1 MLLQLRFVLRHH
13 VVCFGMVCEM
23 TALNY
28 LLVVCGF
35 RPNPKFMF
43 LPFLVE
49 RSTDK
54 TSQALH
60 KQHTGTDNTTKTD
73 NKSLPK
79 PISAITDHD
88 VTRQLFRLSNVS

>member
-1 MLLQLRFVLRHH
+1 
-13 VVCFGMVCEM
+13 MVCEM

-73 NKSLPK
+73 NKSLPIT
-79 PISAITDHD
+79 ISAITDHD
-88 VTRQLFRLSNVS
+88 VTRQLFRFVKCKLVVAKSYETHRVTMFF